1 MILKNKFSIII
12 ALIILFLSLAG
23 PGTFDKVPFF
33 EFRFFDKVAHLGMYF
48 GFMSVFI
55 FENRKTV
62 KNNRHLYL
70 LGLIPFSYGVLMEI
84 LQITVASGRSGSF
97 FDVLFNTA
105 GIFIS
110 IHVWIR
116 IEPKINEIFR

>member
-1 MILKNKFSIII
+1 MIRKNKFSIII
-12 ALIILFLSLAG
+12 AIIILFLSLAG
-23 PGTFDKVPFF
+23 PGTFDNVPFF
-33 EFRFFDKVAHLGMYF
+33 EFRFIDKVAHLGMYF
-48 GFMSVFI
+48 GFMSVII

-70 LGLIPFSYGVLMEI
+70 LALVPFSYGVFMEI

-105 GIFIS
+105 GIIIS
-110 IHVWIR
+110 ILIWLK
-116 IEPKINEIFR
+116 IEPKINAMFR